1 MTNVDLLNQELLAVI
16 GKIASV
22 LEKEPALQEKLEAVT
37 NIDSAY
43 EIMQP
48 YLENVTK
55 EVFAAACETVKKMAE
70 EAEPVKALSDDELDN
85 VTGGGSFWSD
95 FKKGFVGTFKVIGSA
110 IAYAGSATT
119 KSDGIIKT
127 TGDMLKKNVKELSD
141 LVHNR

>member
-55 EVFAAACETVKKMAE
+55 EVFAAACETVKKWQR
-70 EAEPVKALSDDELDN
+70 KQSL
-85 VTGGGSFWSD
+85 
-95 FKKGFVGTFKVIGSA
+95 
-110 IAYAGSATT
+110 
-119 KSDGIIKT
+119 
-127 TGDMLKKNVKELSD
+127 
-141 LVHNR
+141 